1 MGWPS
6 KRNHSRTRCRARA
19 HSAWDA
25 GWGEMQ
31 FVGFIWLF
39 HGCIMSRHLTVQLAA
54 FMTHIIRIAVPGFQ
68 TLVTKTSNF
77 RWQLWGCCLSMRWNP
92 DDRAAV
98 MDWMSSE
105 CGTKQIHKV
114 KADLSPTK
122 PACVGPLNAGVEVC
136 RRGLHRWF
144 RCVSINWS
152 TWCTDVSS
160 RAEVLAMDRNRF
172 EKGLS
177 NYTPSLN

>member
-19 HSAWDA
+19 HCAWDA

-31 FVGFIWLF
+31 FVGFIRLF
-39 HGCIMSRHLTVQLAA
+39 HGCIMSRHLTVQFAA

-114 KADLSPTK
+114 WKRTLVPPNLHVLAHWML
-122 PACVGPLNAGVEVC
+122 
-136 RRGLHRWF
+136 GLKF
-144 RCVSINWS
+144 VDVA
-152 TWCTDVSS
+152 CTDGFVKF
-160 RAEVLAMDRNRF
+160 R
-172 EKGLS
+172 
-177 NYTPSLN
+177 